1 MSNIVNHEPSRDIL
15 QAVRDESTRKLMRRT
30 VARVCAVTMIVG
42 ILNFVL
48 FLAGTFYLG
57 GDAVN
62 GKIENGKYYVWGYS
76 FHDGRKDYHE
86 VSKSVFDYSRWHVYS
101 TIALWTLM
109 LAAGIVYKRMPMED

>member
-1 MSNIVNHEPSRDIL
+1 MSNILNHEPSRDIL
-15 QAVRDESTRKLMRRT
+15 QAIRGESKRKLMRRT

-62 GKIENGKYYVWGYS
+62 GKIEKGKYTYGATA
-76 FHDGRKDYHE
+76 FMMAEKITT
-86 VSKSVFDYSRWHVYS
+86 K
-101 TIALWTLM
+101 
-109 LAAGIVYKRMPMED
+109 